1 MNSSRED
8 IGIMAKFRSSAPNDV
23 REQVGTLAQTFI
35 EQAAHRAVFGTDKAK
50 GAATAA
56 KDKMS
61 NRHRVTEDIA
71 PSIRDVALQAASA
84 AIELWQATRER
95 AEVLVDGAESAIG
108 EPAAGVVD
116 FVDRRAR
123 SAASQ
128 VADRA
133 EDVSGRARH
142 AAAHV
147 AERAEEASDRARHA
161 VSNAAERAEEVTDR
175 ARNAAS
181 NVAGSAGEASERAR
195 SAATHAAHVADD
207 VSVRAKE
214 ATRSAA
220 ETTVATSKDT
230 GAALLWTAAAAGI
243 VFYALL
249 DKGRREQVLK
259 VVDEVIA
266 QAREIVRDFQG
277 DDEEFV

>member
-1 MNSSRED
+1 
-8 IGIMAKFRSSAPNDV
+8 MAKFRSSASNDV
-23 REQVGTLAQTFI
+23 REQVGTLAQTII
-35 EQAAHRAVFGTDKAK
+35 EQAAHRAVFGTEKAK
-50 GAATAA
+50 GAASAA
-56 KDKMS
+56 KGKMPGM
-61 NRHRVTEDIA
+61 HRATDEIA

-95 AEVLVDGAESAIG
+95 AEDFVDGAESAIG

-142 AAAHV
+142 AASHV
-147 AERAEEASDRARHA
+147 AGRAEEASDRAKHA
-161 VSNAAERAEEVTDR
+161 VSNVAERAEEVTDR
-175 ARNAAS
+175 ARAAAS
-181 NVAGSAGEASERAR
+181 NMAGSAGDASERAKV
-195 SAATHAAHVADD
+195 AASHAAHVADD
-207 VSVRAKE
+207 VTVRAKE

-249 DKGRREQVLK
+249 DQGRREQVLK
-259 VVDEVIA
+259 VVDEIVA
-266 QAREIVRDFQG
+266 QAREIIRDFQG
-277 DDEEFV
+277 YDEEFV